1 MPKAL
6 SPLQSDQRSYTSKF
20 SVGELLSSCG
30 IKRVLS
36 WRLSELVSKESTE
49 GNLEFAGYQGCSGYD
64 GCGIVVI
71 YSVVNCKTEGVRRDS
86 VVLYLSVRL

>member
-1 MPKAL
+1 
-6 SPLQSDQRSYTSKF
+6 
-20 SVGELLSSCG
+20 LLESEF
-30 IKRVLS
+30 LS
-36 WRLSELVSKESTE
+36 WRLNELVSKERKE
-49 GNLEFAGYQGCSGYD
+49 GNLEFAGYQDCSGYD